1 MQEKMPAVED
11 LWHKEVQ
18 MNKRIFSY
26 WLSTFTDSIN
36 GYGYYTDFE
45 TVYKNANELKI
56 EINILNS
63 LVGSKNIES
72 DFEVLLKR
80 YPECLKAIPI
90 LLAVRAN
97 EIYCQDGN
105 GAVNYRFNR
114 MTQSVEQYKYFMRET
129 GLFDMLSNHII
140 GNLFDYVT
148 GVEVGLGSNGRK
160 NRGGHQMED
169 LVESYLKKSG
179 VTYYKE
185 MYLAEIER
193 KWKVD
198 LSAISA
204 DGTSTKRWDFVV
216 KTPNHIYVIETNF
229 YTGGG
234 SKLNETARSYKMI
247 AEESKRIPNFDFI
260 WITDGGGWTSARK
273 NLQETFDVLD
283 MMFNIKDMEEG
294 IFVEILK

>member
-1 MQEKMPAVED
+1 MSD
-11 LWHKEVQ
+11 LKNRV
-18 MNKRIFSY
+18 FSY
-26 WLSTFTDSIN
+26 WLSTFRDSIN

-45 TVYKNANELKI
+45 KVYENANILKV

-63 LVGSKNIES
+63 LIGSKDIENE
-72 DFEVLLKR
+72 FEKILTK

-90 LLAVRAN
+90 LLAVRST
-97 EIYCQDGN
+97 EIYCQDEK
-105 GAVNYRFNR
+105 GAVNYRFDR
-114 MTQSVEQYKYFMRET
+114 MEQSVEQYKYFMQET
-129 GLFDMLSNHII
+129 GLFDMMANHII
-140 GNLFDYVT
+140 SNLFDYVT

-179 VTYYKE
+179 VTYFKE
-185 MYLAEIER
+185 MYLSEIER
-193 KWKVD
+193 KWRVD

-216 KTPNHIYVIETNF
+216 KTERKIYVIETNF

-247 AEESKRIPNFDFI
+247 AEEAKGIPNFDFV
-260 WITDGGGWTSARK
+260 WVTDGAGWVSARK
-273 NLQETFDVLD
+273 NLQETFNVLETI
-283 MMFNIKDMEEG
+283 FNINDMENG
-294 IFVEILK
+294 VFNSIFK